1 MKKKVKNRKNQIKLD
16 YLVEIK
22 SISNHD
28 SINSIGIFPSGN
40 FITVSN
46 DKSIIIYDNNLLEIQ
61 TILNAHL
68 NSIIYVSI
76 KDDNNFITCSKDISI
91 KIWIKTNNKFQIG
104 QILNN
109 IHSKWIN
116 QVIYSEDGNIISCS
130 RDQTVKILKK
140 TIHEKYQCIISLKH
154 NQNIFNLFDINN
166 KKILISSGYDGTY
179 FWDKIEYKLLK
190 KINVSCY
197 TNYSLSQMDEDKLII
212 SGNIG
217 KINIIS
223 ISNMNVI
230 QTFDNNSWC
239 YGILFVK
246 NKNLILCGG
255 NKEIK
260 IYTYENNFEN
270 VQIIQNAHDDNING
284 LILYEKD
291 KIISFSDDG
300 KIKLWSLN

>member
-116 QVIYSEDGNIISCS
+116 QVIYSEDTTEPEACGNYLLHDLPMCKWESA
-130 RDQTVKILKK
+130 RYLDRL
-140 TIHEKYQCIISLKH
+140 
-154 NQNIFNLFDINN
+154 QNDFHSEYTKLQITLGDGRIFAD
-166 KKILISSGYDGTY
+166 
-179 FWDKIEYKLLK
+179 
-190 KINVSCY
+190 
-197 TNYSLSQMDEDKLII
+197 
-212 SGNIG
+212 
-217 KINIIS
+217 
-223 ISNMNVI
+223 
-230 QTFDNNSWC
+230 
-239 YGILFVK
+239 
-246 NKNLILCGG
+246 
-255 NKEIK
+255 
-260 IYTYENNFEN
+260 
-270 VQIIQNAHDDNING
+270 A
-284 LILYEKD
+284 
-291 KIISFSDDG
+291 
-300 KIKLWSLN
+300 

>member
-76 KDDNNFITCSKDISI
+76 KDDNNFITCSKDITI
-91 KIWIKTNNKFQIG
+91 KIWIKKNNKFQID

-154 NQNIFNLFDINN
+154 NQNIFNLFDVYN
-166 KKILISSGYDGTY
+166 KNILVSSGYDGTY

-197 TNYSLSQMDEDKLII
+197 TNYSLSQIDEDKLII

-260 IYTYENNFEN
+260 IYIYENNFEN